1 MIDLETLGVEPDSVI
16 ITLGAVKF
24 DPTTNAEPHQPLY
37 LRLDIEEQSEKYG
50 RTIDDNTLE
59 WWGKQ
64 KRELRD
70 EAFGDHERVN
80 MDTLTK
86 QLNKWCV
93 GLDYLWCQGPL
104 FDYAILQN
112 LYKNIGKPTPWNYW

>member
-24 DPTTNAEPHQPLY
+24 NPFSDEEPNRGLY
-37 LRLDIEEQSEKYG
+37 LRCDVEEQSEKYG
-50 RTIDDNTLE
+50 RSIDDNTLA
-59 WWGKQ
+59 WWSKQ
-64 KRELRD
+64 KQEIQD

-80 MDTLTK
+80 MDSLTK

-93 GLDYLWCQGPL
+93 GVDYLWCQGPI
-104 FDYAILQN
+104 FDYAILQH
-112 LYKNIGKPTPWNYW
+112 